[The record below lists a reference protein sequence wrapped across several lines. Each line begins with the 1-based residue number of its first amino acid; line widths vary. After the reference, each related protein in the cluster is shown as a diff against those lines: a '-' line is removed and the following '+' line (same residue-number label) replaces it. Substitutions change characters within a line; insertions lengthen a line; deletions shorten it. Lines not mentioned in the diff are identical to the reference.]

1 MHITQRQSTLVVF
14 GVIFFFSFI
23 ASLIQIG
30 KFGFV
35 FENFIIFGA
44 TLLTGALLLAYW
56 KGWEHAS
63 YVLVV
68 LMLFVVITTPSQLI
82 PSYIYMATLI
92 LPTLVALILLPPL
105 AMLIT
110 TLVTLIGFIFR
121 AQDFG
126 IQLELLPI
134 ALIILQLGGLICAR
148 LVLETS
154 SREAKKERHSADLA
168 ARRLRQA
175 NLQLEKQVEARTAQL
190 RARAEEQE
198 KLMAEQAALLKQ
210 LEEQQQT
217 IVSLSV
223 PVIPVSATTAVV
235 PLIGTMDSQRAQ
247 QVLENLL
254 QGVSETRAQVVI
266 VDITG
271 VSVVDTAVAGTLVR
285 AAQAVRFLGAQ
296 TIITGIRPEVAQT
309 LVGLGVD
316 LTNVTTLGT
325 LQSGIAYAL
334 TQSGE
339 GVIYQNNNTVQIKVR

>member
-175 NLQLEKQVEARTAQL
+175 NVQLEKQVEARTAQL

-235 PLIGTMDSQRAQ
+235 PLIGTMDSERLQLVQKQAMRALEEMSVRRV
-247 QVLENLL
+247 VL
-254 QGVSETRAQVVI
+254 
-266 VDITG
+266 DITG
-271 VSVVDTAVAGTLVR
+271 VPVVDSEVAEGILKVVQMARLLGTEVALV
-285 AAQAVRFLGAQ
+285 
-296 TIITGIRPEVAQT
+296 GIRPEVAQAM
-309 LVGLGVD
+309 VSLGIDFQD
-316 LTNVTTLGT
+316 LRTYRDLASVLH
-325 LQSGIAYAL
+325 
-334 TQSGE
+334 
-339 GVIYQNNNTVQIKVR
+339 

>member
-82 PSYIYMATLI
+82 PSYLYMATLI

-235 PLIGTMDSQRAQ
+235 PLIGTMDSERLQLVQKQAMRALEEMSVRRV
-247 QVLENLL
+247 VL
-254 QGVSETRAQVVI
+254 
-266 VDITG
+266 DITG
-271 VSVVDTAVAGTLVR
+271 VPVVDSEVAEGILKVVQMARLLGTEVALV
-285 AAQAVRFLGAQ
+285 
-296 TIITGIRPEVAQT
+296 GIRPEVAQAM
-309 LVGLGVD
+309 VSLGIDFQD
-316 LTNVTTLGT
+316 LRTYRDLASVLH
-325 LQSGIAYAL
+325 
-334 TQSGE
+334 
-339 GVIYQNNNTVQIKVR
+339 

>member
-1 MHITQRQSTLVVF
+1 
-14 GVIFFFSFI
+14 
-23 ASLIQIG
+23 
-30 KFGFV
+30 
-35 FENFIIFGA
+35 
-44 TLLTGALLLAYW
+44 
-56 KGWEHAS
+56 
-63 YVLVV
+63 
-68 LMLFVVITTPSQLI
+68 
-82 PSYIYMATLI
+82 
-92 LPTLVALILLPPL
+92 
-105 AMLIT
+105 MLIT

-235 PLIGTMDSQRAQ
+235 PLIGTMDSERLQLVQKQAMRALEEMSVRRV
-247 QVLENLL
+247 VL
-254 QGVSETRAQVVI
+254 
-266 VDITG
+266 DITG
-271 VSVVDTAVAGTLVR
+271 VPVVDSEVAEGILKVVQMARLLGTEVALV
-285 AAQAVRFLGAQ
+285 
-296 TIITGIRPEVAQT
+296 GIRPEVAQAM
-309 LVGLGVD
+309 VSLGIDFQD
-316 LTNVTTLGT
+316 LRTYRDLASVLH
-325 LQSGIAYAL
+325 
-334 TQSGE
+334 
-339 GVIYQNNNTVQIKVR
+339 

>member
-14 GVIFFFSFI
+14 GVIFIF
-23 ASLIQIG
+23 SLIATLLQIG
-30 KFGFV
+30 KFGLA
-35 FENFIIFGA
+35 FENVIILGA
-44 TLLTGALLLAYW
+44 TALTGALLLAYW
-56 KGWEHAS
+56 KGWEHAR

-68 LMLFVVITTPSQLI
+68 LMSLIIITTPSQLI
-82 PSYIYMATLI
+82 PSYLYMATLI

-110 TLVTLIGFIFR
+110 ALVTLIGFIFR

-175 NLQLEKQVEARTAQL
+175 NVQLEKQVEARTAQL

-235 PLIGTMDSQRAQ
+235 PLIGTMDSERLQLVQKQAMRALEEMSVRRV
-247 QVLENLL
+247 VL
-254 QGVSETRAQVVI
+254 
-266 VDITG
+266 DITG
-271 VSVVDTAVAGTLVR
+271 VPVVDSEVAEGILKVVQMARLLGTEVALV
-285 AAQAVRFLGAQ
+285 
-296 TIITGIRPEVAQT
+296 GIRPEVAQAM
-309 LVGLGVD
+309 VSLGIDFQD
-316 LTNVTTLGT
+316 LRTYRDLASVLH
-325 LQSGIAYAL
+325 
-334 TQSGE
+334 
-339 GVIYQNNNTVQIKVR
+339 